1 MEMTAPALGNGP
13 VRLDFRLSM
22 PLSQGMVVVAKHW
35 LDTSISPMHINVPL
49 FSLMNCRPL

>member
-49 FSLMNCRPL
+49 FSLMNCHPL